1 MRASFLPEIYLYHLD
16 RFLTPLELRS
26 KLTIFDCSSDLDSY
40 AHLCVARLRASG
52 LRLASHPTRDD
63 SQLSCA
69 SVSRP
74 PGAKPKGVA
83 TVVEVTEARVVEVVE
98 EQVVEVV
105 VEEVVELVVEQV
117 MEVVVDL
124 VVEEAM
130 EVAEER
136 WW

>member
-1 MRASFLPEIYLYHLD
+1 MRASFLPEIYLYYLD

-69 SVSRP
+69 SISRP

-105 VEEVVELVVEQV
+105 VEEVEEVVVEQV
-117 MEVVVDL
+117 MEVVVEL

>member
-1 MRASFLPEIYLYHLD
+1 M
-16 RFLTPLELRS
+16 ELRS

-83 TVVEVTEARVVEVVE
+83 TVVEVTEARVVEVV
-98 EQVVEVV
+98 

>member
-1 MRASFLPEIYLYHLD
+1 MRLD

-105 VEEVVELVVEQV
+105 VEEVVEVVVEQV

>member
-83 TVVEVTEARVVEVVE
+83 TAVEVTEARVVEVV
-98 EQVVEVV
+98 
-105 VEEVVELVVEQV
+105 VEEVVEVVVEQV
-117 MEVVVDL
+117 MEVVVEL

>member
-1 MRASFLPEIYLYHLD
+1 M
-16 RFLTPLELRS
+16 ELRS

-117 MEVVVDL
+117 MEVVVEL